1 MKTWTRVTLCVLVA
15 AAALVGVGVARSW
28 APDLPVTALKAR
40 WAQAPSTFKTIEGM
54 AVHVRDEGP
63 RDDPAPIVLL
73 HGTGASLHTWD
84 GWVAE
89 LAAEHRVVRIDLP
102 GFGLTGPNPDGRYT
116 LPRYSQ
122 FMNAVFEALKLQNV
136 TLVGNSLG
144 GAVAWKTAVDFP
156 EKVSRLVL
164 VDAGGY
170 PSQATSVPI
179 GFRMAANPD
188 LAWVMDRVL
197 PRATVESSV
206 RNVYGDPSKVTPAL
220 VDRYFELTR
229 REGNRQALR
238 DRFAQMKGGELAAQ
252 IKRVKQPTLILW
264 GSEDH
269 LIPTTVAQ
277 QFMRDIEGAQIV
289 TFEGLGHVP
298 QEEDPV
304 RTVRPFQQFLLST
317 AAPPLAPDTDPADTA
332 APVR

>member
-1 MKTWTRVTLCVLVA
+1 MKTWTRVTFGMLLG
-15 AAALVGVGVARSW
+15 AAALLGVSVASSW
-28 APDLPVTALKAR
+28 APDLPVEALKAR
-40 WAQAPSTFKTIEGM
+40 WAPSPSTFMAIEGM
-54 AVHVRDEGP
+54 QVHVRDEGP

-89 LAAEHRVVRIDLP
+89 LAAEHRVVRVDLP

-122 FMNAVFEALKLQNV
+122 FMNAVFEALKLQHV

-179 GFRMAANPD
+179 GFRMATNPQ
-188 LAWVMDRVL
+188 LSWWMDRVL
-197 PRATVESSV
+197 PRATVASSV
-206 RNVYGDPSKVTPAL
+206 RNVYGDPAKVTPEL

-238 DRFAQMKGGELAAQ
+238 DRFAQMKGGELAVQ
-252 IKRVKQPTLILW
+252 IKRVTQPTLILW
-264 GSEDH
+264 GSEDR
-269 LIPTTVAQ
+269 LIPPTVAQ

-317 AAPPLAPDTDPADTA
+317 PAVNPADTDPADTA
-332 APVR
+332 VPSR